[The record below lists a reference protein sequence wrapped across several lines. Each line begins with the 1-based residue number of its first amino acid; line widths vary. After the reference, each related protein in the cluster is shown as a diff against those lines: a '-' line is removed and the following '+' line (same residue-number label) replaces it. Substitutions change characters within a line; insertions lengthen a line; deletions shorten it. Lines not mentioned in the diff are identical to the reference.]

1 MPWSKI
7 KRFLQTKIAQIGVF
21 LVMLFIFVSN
31 FLLWH
36 LPIESLINATILALI
51 VFVIYLVSSYFRWAN
66 REALLCDL
74 KHELLDLE
82 ENLRAKEK
90 HIKETE
96 DIIKVWSH
104 QMKIPLAAI
113 DLMAQ
118 TEINPIELKNQTFAL
133 DNYLKML
140 LEYQRIANIS
150 TDFHFEKFSVA
161 ALLRELLKK
170 YSSFFIQKNLSVTI
184 SGDWEI
190 TTDRK
195 WSSLAIEQLLN
206 NAIKYTNEGSLTI
219 SIEENKIILSDT
231 GIGILPEDLPRIFEH
246 GFTGYNGRSYYKAS
260 GLGLYLTKLILDRL
274 DFCIKISSELG
285 EGTTV
290 EVKKNEQ

>member
-21 LVMLFIFVSN
+21 LVMIFIFVSN

-66 REALLCDL
+66 REAILCDL
-74 KHELLDLE
+74 KHELWDLE

-140 LEYQRIANIS
+140 LEYQRISNIS

-161 ALLRELLKK
+161 QLLRELLKK

-195 WSSLAIEQLLN
+195 WFSLAIEQLLN
-206 NAIKYTNEGSLTI
+206 NAIKYTDEGSLTI
-219 SIEENKIILSDT
+219 SIEEDKIVLSDT

-246 GFTGYNGRSYYKAS
+246 GFTGYNGRGHYKAS

-274 DFCIKISSELG
+274 DFSIKISSELG
-285 EGTTV
+285 VGTSV
-290 EVKKNEQ
+290 EVEKNE

>member
-36 LPIESLINATILALI
+36 LLIESLINATILALI

-66 REALLCDL
+66 REAILCDL
-74 KHELLDLE
+74 KHELWDLE

-140 LEYQRIANIS
+140 LEYQRISNIS

-161 ALLRELLKK
+161 QLLRELLKK

-195 WSSLAIEQLLN
+195 WFSLAIEQLLN
-206 NAIKYTNEGSLTI
+206 NAIKYTDEGSLTI
-219 SIEENKIILSDT
+219 SIEEDKIVLSDT

-246 GFTGYNGRSYYKAS
+246 GFTGYNGRGHYKAS

-274 DFCIKISSELG
+274 DFSIKISSELG
-285 EGTTV
+285 VGTSV
-290 EVKKNEQ
+290 EVEKNE

>member
-36 LPIESLINATILALI
+36 LPIEALINATILALI

-66 REALLCDL
+66 REAILCDL
-74 KHELLDLE
+74 KHELWDLE

-140 LEYQRIANIS
+140 LEYQRISNIS

-161 ALLRELLKK
+161 QLLRELLKK

-195 WSSLAIEQLLN
+195 WFSLAIEQLLN
-206 NAIKYTNEGSLTI
+206 NAIKYTDEGSLTI
-219 SIEENKIILSDT
+219 SIEEDKIVLSDT

-246 GFTGYNGRSYYKAS
+246 GFTGYNGRGHYKAS

-274 DFCIKISSELG
+274 DFSIKISSELG
-285 EGTTV
+285 VGTSV
-290 EVKKNEQ
+290 EVEKNE

>member
-66 REALLCDL
+66 REAILCDL
-74 KHELLDLE
+74 KHELWDLE

-140 LEYQRIANIS
+140 LEYQRISNIS

-161 ALLRELLKK
+161 QLLRELLKK
-170 YSSFFIQKNLSVTI
+170 YSSFFIQKNLYVTI

-195 WSSLAIEQLLN
+195 WFSLAIEQLLN
-206 NAIKYTNEGSLTI
+206 NAIKYTDEGSLTI
-219 SIEENKIILSDT
+219 SIEEDKIVLSDT

-246 GFTGYNGRSYYKAS
+246 GFTGYNGRGHYKAS

-274 DFCIKISSELG
+274 DFSIKISSELG
-285 EGTTV
+285 VGTSV
-290 EVKKNEQ
+290 EVEKNE

>member
-1 MPWSKI
+1 MPWNKI
-7 KRFLQTKIAQIGVF
+7 KSFLQTKVAQIGVF

-51 VFVIYLVSSYFRWAN
+51 IFVIYLVSSYFRWAK
-66 REALLCDL
+66 REEILLDL
-74 KHELLDLE
+74 KHELKDLRE
-82 ENLRAKEK
+82 DLKERER
-90 HIKETE
+90 HIRETE

-118 TEINPIELKNQTFAL
+118 TEINPTELKNQTFAL

-140 LEYQRIANIS
+140 LEYQRISNIA

-161 ALLRELLKK
+161 LVMRELLKK

-184 SGDWEI
+184 SGDWEAV
-190 TTDRK
+190 TDRK
-195 WSSLAIEQLLN
+195 WFSLAMEQLLN

-219 SIEENKIILSDT
+219 TIEENKVHLCDT

-246 GFTGYNGRSYYKAS
+246 GFTGYNGRGHYKAS
-260 GLGLYLTKLILDRL
+260 GLGLYLTKLIFDRL
-274 DFCIKISSELG
+274 DFDIKISSEVG
-285 EGTTV
+285 KGTKV
-290 EVKKNEQ
+290 EVKKHEG

>member
-66 REALLCDL
+66 REAILCDL
-74 KHELLDLE
+74 KHELWDLE

-140 LEYQRIANIS
+140 LEYQRISNIS

-161 ALLRELLKK
+161 QLLRELLKK

-195 WSSLAIEQLLN
+195 WFSLAIEQLLN

-219 SIEENKIILSDT
+219 SIKEDRIVLSDT

-246 GFTGYNGRSYYKAS
+246 GFTGYNGRGHYKAS

-274 DFCIKISSELG
+274 DFGIKISSELG
-285 EGTTV
+285 VGTAV
-290 EVKKNEQ
+290 EVEKNE

>member
-31 FLLWH
+31 FLFWH

-66 REALLCDL
+66 REAILCDL
-74 KHELLDLE
+74 KHELWDLE

-140 LEYQRIANIS
+140 LEYQRISNIS

-161 ALLRELLKK
+161 QLLRELLKK

-190 TTDRK
+190 ITDRK
-195 WSSLAIEQLLN
+195 WFSLAIEQLLN
-206 NAIKYTNEGSLTI
+206 NAIKYTDEGSLTI
-219 SIEENKIILSDT
+219 SIEEDKIVLSDT

-246 GFTGYNGRSYYKAS
+246 GFTGYNGRGHYKAS

-274 DFCIKISSELG
+274 DFSIKISSELG
-285 EGTTV
+285 VGTSV
-290 EVKKNEQ
+290 EVEKNE

>member
-90 HIKETE
+90 HSKETE

-195 WSSLAIEQLLN
+195 WFSLAIEQLLN

-290 EVKKNEQ
+290 EVEKNEQ

>member
-66 REALLCDL
+66 REAILCDL
-74 KHELLDLE
+74 KHELGDLE

-140 LEYQRIANIS
+140 LEYQRISNIS

-161 ALLRELLKK
+161 QLLRELLKK

-195 WSSLAIEQLLN
+195 WFSLAIEQLLN
-206 NAIKYTNEGSLTI
+206 NAIKYTDEGSLTI
-219 SIEENKIILSDT
+219 SIEEDKIVLSDT

-246 GFTGYNGRSYYKAS
+246 GFTGYNGRGHYKAS

-274 DFCIKISSELG
+274 DFSIKISSELG
-285 EGTTV
+285 VGTSV
-290 EVKKNEQ
+290 EVEKNE

>member
-7 KRFLQTKIAQIGVF
+7 KRFLQTKLAQIGVF
-21 LVMLFIFVSN
+21 LIMLFIFVSN

-36 LPIESLINATILALI
+36 LPIESLLNATILALI

-66 REALLCDL
+66 REAILCDL
-74 KHELLDLE
+74 KHELSDLE
-82 ENLRAKEK
+82 KNLRAKER

-161 ALLRELLKK
+161 QLLRELLKK

-195 WSSLAIEQLLN
+195 WFSLAIEQLLN

-219 SIEENKIILSDT
+219 SIEENKIVLSDT

-246 GFTGYNGRSYYKAS
+246 GFTGYNGRGHYKAS

-274 DFCIKISSELG
+274 DFSIKISSELG
-285 EGTTV
+285 EGTAV
-290 EVKKNEQ
+290 EVEKIEQ

>member
-66 REALLCDL
+66 REAILCDL
-74 KHELLDLE
+74 KHELWDLE

-140 LEYQRIANIS
+140 LEYQRISNIS

-161 ALLRELLKK
+161 QLLRELLKK
-170 YSSFFIQKNLSVTI
+170 YSSFFSQKNLSVTI

-190 TTDRK
+190 ITDRK
-195 WSSLAIEQLLN
+195 WFSLAIEQLLN
-206 NAIKYTNEGSLTI
+206 NAIKYTDEGSLTI
-219 SIEENKIILSDT
+219 SIEEDKIVLSDT

-246 GFTGYNGRSYYKAS
+246 GFTGYNGRGHYKAS

-274 DFCIKISSELG
+274 DFSIKISSELG
-285 EGTTV
+285 VGTSV
-290 EVKKNEQ
+290 EVEKNE

>member
-21 LVMLFIFVSN
+21 LVILFIFVSN

-66 REALLCDL
+66 REAILCDL
-74 KHELLDLE
+74 KHELWDLE

-140 LEYQRIANIS
+140 LEYQRISNIS

-161 ALLRELLKK
+161 QLLRELLKK

-195 WSSLAIEQLLN
+195 WFSLAIEQLLN
-206 NAIKYTNEGSLTI
+206 NAIKYTDEGSLTI
-219 SIEENKIILSDT
+219 SIEEDKIVLSDT

-246 GFTGYNGRSYYKAS
+246 GFTGYNGRGHYKAS

-274 DFCIKISSELG
+274 DFSIKISSELG
-285 EGTTV
+285 VGTSV
-290 EVKKNEQ
+290 EVEKNE

>member
-66 REALLCDL
+66 REAILCDL
-74 KHELLDLE
+74 KHELWDLE

-140 LEYQRIANIS
+140 LEYQRISNIS

-161 ALLRELLKK
+161 QLLRELLKK

-195 WSSLAIEQLLN
+195 WFSLAIEQLLN
-206 NAIKYTNEGSLTI
+206 NTIKYTDEGSLTI
-219 SIEENKIILSDT
+219 SIEEDKIVLSDT

-246 GFTGYNGRSYYKAS
+246 GFTGYNGRGHYKAS

-274 DFCIKISSELG
+274 DFSIKISSELG
-285 EGTTV
+285 VGTSV
-290 EVKKNEQ
+290 EVEKNE

>member
-82 ENLRAKEK
+82 ENLRAKEI

-195 WSSLAIEQLLN
+195 WFSLAIEQLLN
-206 NAIKYTNEGSLTI
+206 NAIKYINEGSLTI

-246 GFTGYNGRSYYKAS
+246 GFTGYNSRSYYKAS

-285 EGTTV
+285 EGTTI

>member
-51 VFVIYLVSSYFRWAN
+51 VFVIYLVSSYFRWEN
-66 REALLCDL
+66 REAILCDL
-74 KHELLDLE
+74 KHELWDLE

-140 LEYQRIANIS
+140 LEYQRISNIS

-161 ALLRELLKK
+161 QLLRELLKK

-195 WSSLAIEQLLN
+195 WFSLAIEQLLN
-206 NAIKYTNEGSLTI
+206 NAIKYTDEGSLTI
-219 SIEENKIILSDT
+219 SIEEDKIVLSDT

-246 GFTGYNGRSYYKAS
+246 GFTGYNGRGHYKAS

-274 DFCIKISSELG
+274 DFSIKISSELG
-285 EGTTV
+285 VGTSV
-290 EVKKNEQ
+290 EVEKNE

>member
-66 REALLCDL
+66 REAILCDL
-74 KHELLDLE
+74 KHELWDLE

-140 LEYQRIANIS
+140 LEYQRISNIS

-161 ALLRELLKK
+161 QLLRELLKK

-195 WSSLAIEQLLN
+195 WFSLAIEQLLN
-206 NAIKYTNEGSLTI
+206 NAIKYTDEGSLTI
-219 SIEENKIILSDT
+219 SIEEDKIVLSDT

-246 GFTGYNGRSYYKAS
+246 GFTGYNGRGHYKAS

-274 DFCIKISSELG
+274 DFSIKISSELG
-285 EGTTV
+285 VGTSV
-290 EVKKNEQ
+290 EVEKNE

>member
-1 MPWSKI
+1 M
-7 KRFLQTKIAQIGVF
+7 
-21 LVMLFIFVSN
+21 
-31 FLLWH
+31 
-36 LPIESLINATILALI
+36 
-51 VFVIYLVSSYFRWAN
+51 IYLVSSYFRWAN

-195 WSSLAIEQLLN
+195 WFSLAIEQLLN

>member
-66 REALLCDL
+66 REAILCDL
-74 KHELLDLE
+74 KHELWDLE

-140 LEYQRIANIS
+140 LEYQRISNIS

-161 ALLRELLKK
+161 QLLRELLKK

-190 TTDRK
+190 ITDRK
-195 WSSLAIEQLLN
+195 WFSLAIEQLLN
-206 NAIKYTNEGSLTI
+206 NAIKYTDEGSLTI
-219 SIEENKIILSDT
+219 SIEEDKIVLSDT

-246 GFTGYNGRSYYKAS
+246 GFTGYNGRGHYKAS

-274 DFCIKISSELG
+274 DFSIKISSELG
-285 EGTTV
+285 VGTSV
-290 EVKKNEQ
+290 EVEKSE

>member
-7 KRFLQTKIAQIGVF
+7 KRFLQIKIAQIGVF

-195 WSSLAIEQLLN
+195 WFSLAIEQLLN

>member
-66 REALLCDL
+66 REAILCDL
-74 KHELLDLE
+74 KHELWDLE

-140 LEYQRIANIS
+140 LEYQRISNIS

-161 ALLRELLKK
+161 QLLRELLKK

-190 TTDRK
+190 ITDRK
-195 WSSLAIEQLLN
+195 WFSLAIEQLLN
-206 NAIKYTNEGSLTI
+206 NAIKYTDEGSLTI
-219 SIEENKIILSDT
+219 SIEEDKIVLSDT

-246 GFTGYNGRSYYKAS
+246 GFTGYNGRGHYKAS

-274 DFCIKISSELG
+274 DFSIKISSELG
-285 EGTTV
+285 VGTSV
-290 EVKKNEQ
+290 EVEKNE

>member
-31 FLLWH
+31 FLFWH

-66 REALLCDL
+66 REAILCDL
-74 KHELLDLE
+74 KHELWDLE

-140 LEYQRIANIS
+140 LEYQRISNIS

-161 ALLRELLKK
+161 QLLRELLKK

-190 TTDRK
+190 ITDRK
-195 WSSLAIEQLLN
+195 WFSLAIEQLLN
-206 NAIKYTNEGSLTI
+206 NAIKYTDEGSLTI

-246 GFTGYNGRSYYKAS
+246 GFTGYNGRGHYKAS

-274 DFCIKISSELG
+274 DFSIKISSELG
-285 EGTTV
+285 VGTSV
-290 EVKKNEQ
+290 EVEKNE

>member
-1 MPWSKI
+1 MLWSKI

-66 REALLCDL
+66 REAILCDL
-74 KHELLDLE
+74 KHELWDLE

-140 LEYQRIANIS
+140 LEYQRISNIS

-161 ALLRELLKK
+161 QLLRELLKK

-195 WSSLAIEQLLN
+195 WFSLAIEQLLN
-206 NAIKYTNEGSLTI
+206 NAIKYTDEGSLTI
-219 SIEENKIILSDT
+219 SIEEDKIVLSDT

-246 GFTGYNGRSYYKAS
+246 GFTGYNGRGHYKAS

-274 DFCIKISSELG
+274 DFSIKISSELG
-285 EGTTV
+285 VGTSV
-290 EVKKNEQ
+290 EVEKNE

>member
-21 LVMLFIFVSN
+21 LVILFIFVSN

-66 REALLCDL
+66 REAILCDL
-74 KHELLDLE
+74 KHELWDLE

-140 LEYQRIANIS
+140 LEYQRISNIS

-161 ALLRELLKK
+161 QLLRELLKK

-190 TTDRK
+190 ITDRK
-195 WSSLAIEQLLN
+195 WFSLAIEQLLN
-206 NAIKYTNEGSLTI
+206 NAIKYTDEGSLTI
-219 SIEENKIILSDT
+219 SIEEDKIVLSDT

-246 GFTGYNGRSYYKAS
+246 GFTGYNGRGHYKAS

-274 DFCIKISSELG
+274 DFSIKISSELG
-285 EGTTV
+285 VGTSV
-290 EVKKNEQ
+290 EVEKNE

>member
-66 REALLCDL
+66 REAILCDL
-74 KHELLDLE
+74 KHELWDLE

-96 DIIKVWSH
+96 DIIKVWSY

-140 LEYQRIANIS
+140 LEYQRISNIS

-161 ALLRELLKK
+161 QLLRELLKK

-195 WSSLAIEQLLN
+195 WFSLAIEQLLN
-206 NAIKYTNEGSLTI
+206 NAIKYTDEGSLTI
-219 SIEENKIILSDT
+219 SIEEDKIVLSDT

-246 GFTGYNGRSYYKAS
+246 GFTGYNGRGHYKAS

-274 DFCIKISSELG
+274 DFSIKISSELG
-285 EGTTV
+285 VGTSV
-290 EVKKNEQ
+290 EVEKNE

>member
-7 KRFLQTKIAQIGVF
+7 KRFLQIKIAQIGVF

-51 VFVIYLVSSYFRWAN
+51 LFVIYLVSSYFRWAN
-66 REALLCDL
+66 REALLYDL

-195 WSSLAIEQLLN
+195 WFSLAIEQLLN

>member
-31 FLLWH
+31 FLFWH

-66 REALLCDL
+66 REAILCDL
-74 KHELLDLE
+74 KHELWDLE

-140 LEYQRIANIS
+140 LEYQRISNIS

-161 ALLRELLKK
+161 QLLRELLKK
-170 YSSFFIQKNLSVTI
+170 YSSFFIQNNLSVTI

-190 TTDRK
+190 ITDRK
-195 WSSLAIEQLLN
+195 WFSLAIEQLLN
-206 NAIKYTNEGSLTI
+206 NAIKYTDEGSLTI
-219 SIEENKIILSDT
+219 SIEEDKIVLSDT

-246 GFTGYNGRSYYKAS
+246 GFTGYNGRGHYKAS

-274 DFCIKISSELG
+274 DFSIKISSELG
-285 EGTTV
+285 VGTSV
-290 EVKKNEQ
+290 EVEKNE